1 MPACLPG
8 SAFSVDQGDVLASS
22 HMCVHVCI
30 FIHMY
35 ILHTYAY
42 IIYVRV
48 LKGEEYWFD
57 SYMPHKGLGV
67 CPCIQHLHT
76 MLGL

>member
-1 MPACLPG
+1 MFE
-8 SAFSVDQGDVLASS
+8 FSREKNTV
-22 HMCVHVCI
+22 
-30 FIHMY
+30 
-35 ILHTYAY
+35 
-42 IIYVRV
+42 
-48 LKGEEYWFD
+48 D